1 MERRTALIYVI
12 MIGTL
17 FLCEWFIK
25 NMAETWGKKKVQKD
39 IWGGRLYLTKYH
51 NEGAFLNL
59 GEKKRK
65 LMAGISVLLTVFCL
79 ILFLLTLFQKGNGLL
94 KAGLSLLLGGAFS
107 NTYDRMKR
115 KYVVDYFGFR
125 LKCFPGLSKMVFNLS
140 DFFILTGAMLAAVGW
155 MKL

>member
-1 MERRTALIYVI
+1 MIYMI
-12 MIGTL
+12 MIGII
-17 FLCEWFIK
+17 FLLEWFIK
-25 NMAETWGKKKVQKD
+25 NMAEAWGKEKEQKD
-39 IWGGRLYLTKYH
+39 IWRGKLYLTKYH

-65 LMAGISVLLTVFCL
+65 LMAVISVLLTVFCL
-79 ILFLLTLFQKGNGLL
+79 ILFLLSLFQKGNGLL

-125 LKCFPGLSKMVFNLS
+125 FKCLPGLSKVVFNLS
-140 DFFILTGAMLAAVGW
+140 DFFILVGAMLGAVGW
-155 MKL
+155 IKL

>member
-1 MERRTALIYVI
+1 MIYIILIGVI
-12 MIGTL
+12 
-17 FLCEWFIK
+17 FLSEWFIK
-25 NMAETWGKKKVQKD
+25 NMTEAWGKEKERKD

-65 LMAGISVLLTVFCL
+65 LMAVISVLLTVFCL
-79 ILFLLTLFQKGNGLL
+79 ILFFLSFFQKGNSLL

-125 LKCFPGLSKMVFNLS
+125 FKCLPGLSKVVFNLS
-140 DFFILTGAMLAAVGW
+140 DFFILIGALLAALAGI
-155 MKL
+155 K

>member
-1 MERRTALIYVI
+1 MIYVI
-12 MIGTL
+12 LIGSL

-25 NMAETWGKKKVQKD
+25 NMTEAWGKEKEKKD
-39 IWGGRLYLTKYH
+39 ICGGKLYLTKYH
-51 NEGAFLNL
+51 NKGAFLNL

-65 LMAGISVLLTVFCL
+65 LMAAVSVLLTIFCL
-79 ILFLLTLFQKGNGLL
+79 LLFLLSFFQKGNGLL

-125 LKCFPGLSKMVFNLS
+125 LKHLPGLSKVVFNLS
-140 DFFILTGAMLAAVGW
+140 DFFILVGAMLAAAGW

>member
-1 MERRTALIYVI
+1 MIYVI
-12 MIGTL
+12 MIGSL

-25 NMAETWGKKKVQKD
+25 NMAEAWGKEKVQKD

-65 LMAGISVLLTVFCL
+65 LMAVISVFLTVFCL
-79 ILFLLTLFQKGNGLL
+79 MLFLLSLFQKGNGLL

-107 NTYDRMKR
+107 NTYDRIKR

-125 LKCFPGLSKMVFNLS
+125 LKCFPGLSKVVFNLS
-140 DFFILTGAMLAAVGW
+140 DFFIAIGAMIAALAG
-155 MKL
+155 MRL